1 MHPMAARVE
10 PTVDGQSV
18 SLSDVHHGWIGRGLA
33 GLQCRVRIVV
43 DRSLFGLDGLPV
55 IGRIALGSFFRFDE
69 RVRLTP
75 PTPHFPIGTEK
86 G

>member
-10 PTVDGQSV
+10 PTVDGHSV

-33 GLQCRVRIVV
+33 GLQGRVRIVV

-55 IGRIALGSFFRFDE
+55 VGRSRGRTADVAFRDGLG
-69 RVRLTP
+69 
-75 PTPHFPIGTEK
+75 
-86 G
+86 